1 MENIIKGDTLE
12 LVYGSGEYA
21 IADYDIEIALRGA
34 STIDIKT
41 GGTGVTIDKTS
52 GDYEITVTSTATA
65 NWTAGN
71 YEFAVYL
78 VKTGERHIIQSGKVE
93 IKANVSGL
101 SAAYDPRSTV
111 KKTLDAIEA
120 VLEGRASQDIM
131 TYSIAGRQIAK
142 IPIPDLLKLRDYYK
156 REYASEQKAEALA
169 NGIGTGGKILARF

>member
-12 LVYGSGEYA
+12 LTYGPGDYA

-34 STIDIKT
+34 SKIDIKT
-41 GGTGVTIDKTS
+41 GETGVTIATTS
-52 GDYEITVTSTATA
+52 GDYEVTVTSAVTA

-93 IKANVSGL
+93 IEDNVSGI

-131 TYSIAGRQIAK
+131 SYQIAGRQIAK
-142 IPIPDLLKLRDYYK
+142 IPVPDLLKMRDYFK

-169 NGIGTGGKILARF
+169 NGIGTGGKILVRF